1 MCLFTNLRI
10 NRESIPK
17 NLYCYDVRDSDRLD
31 GSFAQ
36 IKEYVLVNHWGT
48 IITKEPFSLDDSGAY
63 YPKEEENY
71 FGYGL
76 SLSEYLALNL
86 EKSTAEEPTL
96 KIQ

>member
-10 NRESIPK
+10 DREGIPE
-17 NLYCYDVRDSDRLD
+17 NLFCYDVRDSDCLD

-48 IITKEPFSLDDSGAY
+48 IITKEPFPLDASGAY

-71 FGYGL
+71 WGHGL

-86 EKSTAEEPTL
+86 EECTAEEPTL